1 MKRLGSVGRWVLTAL
16 LLAVAL
22 RQAPPTEWLP
32 YLETIHWE
40 WMGVSALLMAG
51 IVAVNTWKWQL
62 LLAVQ
67 GIRPGYTRVLYHYG
81 VGYFFNSFITG
92 SGDLKRAA
100 DLGAEE
106 GAVPETMAS
115 VLTERWTGVI
125 GQLTLASVT
134 LLAACLRDPASLVP
148 LALFSGGLCGALV
161 LAYLWLED
169 ARPAADRPPQGLLA
183 RALAWV
189 HRLRLALAAYRSRR
203 LVLWAALV
211 LSLAGPLLLV
221 AIHWTLA
228 RALGLEPS
236 FLGLLLFVP
245 TISVF
250 AQLPITI
257 NGFGLQDYFM
267 VTLLLGTL
275 NPGGAMALSMAFHAL
290 RLGVGAAGGL
300 MFVLT
305 PDMGRETTVLAR

>member
-1 MKRLGSVGRWVLTAL
+1 MKRLGSLGRWLLTAV
-16 LLAVAL
+16 LLAFAL
-22 RQAPPTEWLP
+22 RQAPPTDWIP
-32 YLETIHWE
+32 YLENVHWG
-40 WMGVSALLMAG
+40 WMATSALLMAG
-51 IVAVNTWKWQL
+51 IVAVNTWKWQM

-67 GIRPGYTRVLYHYG
+67 GIRPGYVRVLYHYG

-106 GAVPETMAS
+106 GSVPETMAS
-115 VLTERWTGVI
+115 VLAERWTGVI

-169 ARPAADRPPQGLLA
+169 ARPSAARERSGLLA

-189 HRLRLALAAYRSRR
+189 HRLRLALAAYRSHRP
-203 LVLWAALV
+203 VLWAALV

-221 AIHWTLA
+221 AIHWSLS
-228 RALGLEPS
+228 RALGLEPA
-236 FLGLLLFVP
+236 FTGLLLFVP

-275 NPGGAMALSMAFHAL
+275 TPGGAMALSMAFHAL
-290 RLGVGAAGGL
+290 RLAVGAAGGL

-305 PDMGRETTVLAR
+305 PEMGRETVLAP